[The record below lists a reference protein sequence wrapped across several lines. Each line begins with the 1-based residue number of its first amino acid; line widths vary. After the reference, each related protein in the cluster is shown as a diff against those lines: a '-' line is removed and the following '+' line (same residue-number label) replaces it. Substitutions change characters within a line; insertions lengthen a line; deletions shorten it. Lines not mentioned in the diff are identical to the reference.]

1 MKLVIDCREKDL
13 LKQINQQVLF
23 TPSFKKI
30 EVSSENLPI
39 GDILIKDDNN
49 NDLLIIER
57 KTIPDLLSSIK
68 DGRYEEQSYRLNGMN
83 HPNHNIM
90 YLIEG
95 DTNNKKHFQKVDK
108 MMFYSALLSLNYY
121 KGFSVIKTQNL
132 TETAIFICNSLI
144 KIQKNNNLKKQ
155 SFYRNNNVKNDTNND
170 TKNDTKNDTNTD
182 TKNDTKNATTCDTNN
197 DENDNNLK
205 QDGSLIKMRRDE
217 ILEIATLSE
226 EEQSEEKD
234 YVHVVKK
241 VKKENVTTNNIDE
254 IMLSQVP
261 GISSTIAIAII
272 RKFKSIKK
280 IVETYDNFIKE
291 NQSET
296 ISKELVSKE
305 LFNDI
310 FYINSKGDRRKI
322 TKTSMNNLYQY
333 LLENK

>member
-1 MKLVIDCREKDL
+1 MKLVIDCREKEL

-23 TPSFKKI
+23 TPPFKKI
-30 EVSSENLPI
+30 EVTSENLPI
-39 GDILIKDDNN
+39 GDILIKDDSD

-68 DGRYEEQSYRLNGMN
+68 DGRYEEQSYRLNGME
-83 HPNHNIM
+83 HHNHNIV

-95 DTNNKKHFQKVDK
+95 DTNNKKYFQKVDK

-144 KIQKNNNLKKQ
+144 KIQKNNDLKKQ
-155 SFYRNNNVKNDTNND
+155 PFYINDNVKNND
-170 TKNDTKNDTNTD
+170 VNTNTNIN
-182 TKNDTKNATTCDTNN
+182 TETTCDSNN

-205 QDGSLIKMRRDE
+205 QDGSLIKMRKDE

-226 EEQSEEKD
+226 EEQAEEKD

-241 VKKENVTTNNIDE
+241 VKKENVTTYNIDE

-280 IVETYDNFIKE
+280 IVESYDDFIKE

>member
-23 TPSFKKI
+23 THQFKKI
-30 EVSSENLPI
+30 EVVSENLPI
-39 GDILIKDDNN
+39 GDILIKDDSN
-49 NDLLIIER
+49 NDLVIIER

-68 DGRYEEQSYRLNGMN
+68 DGRYEEQSYRLNGIK

-95 DTNNKKHFQKVDK
+95 DTNNKKYFQKVDK

-121 KGFSVIKTQNL
+121 KGFSVMKTQNL

-144 KIQKNNNLKKQ
+144 KIQKNNCLLKQ
-155 SFYRNNNVKNDTNND
+155 PFYKNIIVNNESNND
-170 TKNDTKNDTNTD
+170 DTETD
-182 TKNDTKNATTCDTNN
+182 D
-197 DENDNNLK
+197 NLK
-205 QDGSLIKMRRDE
+205 QDGALIKMRKDE

-226 EEQSEEKD
+226 EEQPEEKD

-261 GISSTIAIAII
+261 GISSTTAIAII
-272 RKFKSIKK
+272 QKFKSIKN
-280 IVETYDNFIKE
+280 IVESCNNFIKE
-291 NQSET
+291 AQSET
-296 ISKELVSKE
+296 ITKELVCKE

-310 FYINSKGDRRKI
+310 FYIN
-322 TKTSMNNLYQY
+322 
-333 LLENK
+333 

>member
-23 TPSFKKI
+23 THQFKKI
-30 EVSSENLPI
+30 EVVSENLPI
-39 GDILIKDDNN
+39 GDILIKDDSN
-49 NDLLIIER
+49 NDLVIIER

-68 DGRYEEQSYRLNGMN
+68 DGRYEEQSYRLNGIK

-95 DTNNKKHFQKVDK
+95 DTNNKKYFQKVDK

-144 KIQKNNNLKKQ
+144 KIQKNNCLLKQ
-155 SFYRNNNVKNDTNND
+155 PFYKNIIVNNNDTNTNND
-170 TKNDTKNDTNTD
+170 TNSE
-182 TKNDTKNATTCDTNN
+182 TTCDSNN
-197 DENDNNLK
+197 DETNNNLK
-205 QDGSLIKMRRDE
+205 QDGSLIKMRKDE

-226 EEQSEEKD
+226 EEQQAEEKD

-280 IVETYDNFIKE
+280 IVESYDDFIKE

>member
-1 MKLVIDCREKDL
+1 MKLVIDCREKEL

-23 TPSFKKI
+23 TPPFKKI
-30 EVSSENLPI
+30 EVASENLPI
-39 GDILIKDDNN
+39 GDIIIKDDIN

-95 DTNNKKHFQKVDK
+95 DTNNKKYFQKVDK

-132 TETAIFICNSLI
+132 TETAVFICNSLI
-144 KIQKNNNLKKQ
+144 KIQKNNDLKRQ
-155 SFYRNNNVKNDTNND
+155 PFYINNIVKS
-170 TKNDTKNDTNTD
+170 NDTNT
-182 TKNDTKNATTCDTNN
+182 KNDENDKNNNTTCDTNN
-197 DENDNNLK
+197 DENDNNFK
-205 QDGSLIKMRRDE
+205 QDGPLIKMRKDE

-226 EEQSEEKD
+226 EEEQAEEKD
-234 YVHVVKK
+234 YVHFVKK

-280 IVETYDNFIKE
+280 IVESYDNFIKE

-310 FYINSKGDRRKI
+310 FYINTKGDRRKI

>member
-23 TPSFKKI
+23 THQFKKI
-30 EVSSENLPI
+30 EVVSENLPI
-39 GDILIKDDNN
+39 GDILIKDDSN
-49 NDLLIIER
+49 NDLVIIER

-68 DGRYEEQSYRLNGMN
+68 DGRYEEQSYRLNGIK

-95 DTNNKKHFQKVDK
+95 DTNNKKYFQKVDK

-144 KIQKNNNLKKQ
+144 KIQKNNCLLKQ
-155 SFYRNNNVKNDTNND
+155 PFYKNIIVNNESNDD
-170 TKNDTKNDTNTD
+170 TETD
-182 TKNDTKNATTCDTNN
+182 D
-197 DENDNNLK
+197 NLK
-205 QDGSLIKMRRDE
+205 QDGALIKMRKDE

-226 EEQSEEKD
+226 EEQPEEKD

-261 GISSTIAIAII
+261 GISSTTAIAII
-272 RKFKSIKK
+272 QKFKSIKN
-280 IVETYDNFIKE
+280 IVESCNNFIKE
-291 NQSET
+291 VQPET
-296 ISKELVSKE
+296 ITKELVCKE

-322 TKTSMNNLYQY
+322 TKTSINNLYQY

>member
-1 MKLVIDCREKDL
+1 MKLVIDCREKEL

-23 TPSFKKI
+23 TPPFKKI
-30 EVSSENLPI
+30 EVTSENLPI
-39 GDILIKDDNN
+39 GDILIKDDSD

-68 DGRYEEQSYRLNGMN
+68 DGRYEEQSYRLNGMEHN
-83 HPNHNIM
+83 NHNIM

-95 DTNNKKHFQKVDK
+95 DTNNKKYFQKVDK

-144 KIQKNNNLKKQ
+144 KIQKNNCLKKQ
-155 SFYRNNNVKNDTNND
+155 PFYNND
-170 TKNDTKNDTNTD
+170 IAKNNDINTNTN
-182 TKNDTKNATTCDTNN
+182 TETTCDSNN

-205 QDGSLIKMRRDE
+205 QDGSLIKMRKDE

-226 EEQSEEKD
+226 EEKD

-280 IVETYDNFIKE
+280 IVKSYDDFIKE

>member
-1 MKLVIDCREKDL
+1 MKLVIDCREKEL

-23 TPSFKKI
+23 TPPFKKI
-30 EVSSENLPI
+30 VVESENLPI
-39 GDILIKDDNN
+39 GDILMKDESN

-68 DGRYEEQSYRLNGMN
+68 DGRYEEQSYRLNGIE

-95 DTNNKKHFQKVDK
+95 DTNNKKYFQKVDK

-144 KIQKNNNLKKQ
+144 KIQKNNGLKKQ
-155 SFYRNNNVKNDTNND
+155 PFYINKIVKN
-170 TKNDTKNDTNTD
+170 NDTNTN
-182 TKNDTKNATTCDTNN
+182 TNTNTNTETTCYTNN
-197 DENDNNLK
+197 DKTDDNLK
-205 QDGSLIKMRRDE
+205 QDGSLIKMRKDE
-217 ILEIATLSE
+217 ILEITTLSE
-226 EEQSEEKD
+226 EEQNEEKD
-234 YVHVVKK
+234 YVQVVKK

-272 RKFKSIKK
+272 RRFKSIKN
-280 IVETYDNFIKE
+280 IVECYNNFIKE
-291 NQSET
+291 KQSSET
-296 ISKELVSKE
+296 ISKELVCKE

>member
-1 MKLVIDCREKDL
+1 MKLVIDCREKEL

-23 TPSFKKI
+23 TPPFKKI
-30 EVSSENLPI
+30 EVTSENLPI

-68 DGRYEEQSYRLNGMN
+68 DGRYEEQSYRLNGMD

-95 DTNNKKHFQKVDK
+95 DTNNKKYFQKVDK

-144 KIQKNNNLKKQ
+144 KIQKNNGLKKQ
-155 SFYRNNNVKNDTNND
+155 PFYINDIVKNNDIKTNND
-170 TKNDTKNDTNTD
+170 TNSE
-182 TKNDTKNATTCDTNN
+182 TTCDTNN
-197 DENDNNLK
+197 DETDNNLK
-205 QDGSLIKMRRDE
+205 QDGSLIKMRKDE

-226 EEQSEEKD
+226 EEEQAEEKD

-280 IVETYDNFIKE
+280 IVESYDDFIKE
-291 NQSET
+291 NQSEP

>member
-1 MKLVIDCREKDL
+1 MKLVIDCREKEL

-23 TPSFKKI
+23 TPPFKKI
-30 EVSSENLPI
+30 EVTSENLPI

-68 DGRYEEQSYRLNGMN
+68 DGRYEEQSYRLNGME

-95 DTNNKKHFQKVDK
+95 DTNNKKYFQKVDK

-144 KIQKNNNLKKQ
+144 KIQKNNGLKKQ
-155 SFYRNNNVKNDTNND
+155 PFYLNNIANNNDTNSE
-170 TKNDTKNDTNTD
+170 
-182 TKNDTKNATTCDTNN
+182 TTCDSNN
-197 DENDNNLK
+197 DETNNNLK
-205 QDGSLIKMRRDE
+205 QDGSLIKMRKDE

-226 EEQSEEKD
+226 EEQQAEEKD

-280 IVETYDNFIKE
+280 IVESYDDFIKE

>member
-1 MKLVIDCREKDL
+1 MKLVIDCREKEL

-23 TPSFKKI
+23 TPPFKKI
-30 EVSSENLPI
+30 KVTSENLPI
-39 GDILIKDDNN
+39 GDILIKDDSD

-68 DGRYEEQSYRLNGMN
+68 DGRYEEQSYRLNGME

-95 DTNNKKHFQKVDK
+95 DTNNKKYFQKVDK
-108 MMFYSALLSLNYY
+108 MTFYSSLLSLNYY

-132 TETAIFICNSLI
+132 TETAVFICNSLI
-144 KIQKNNNLKKQ
+144 KIQKNNDLKRQ
-155 SFYRNNNVKNDTNND
+155 PFYINNIVKS
-170 TKNDTKNDTNTD
+170 NDTNTNTNTNND
-182 TKNDTKNATTCDTNN
+182 ENDKNNNTTGDTNN
-197 DENDNNLK
+197 DENDNNFK
-205 QDGSLIKMRRDE
+205 QDGSLIKMRKDA
-217 ILEIATLSE
+217 ILEIDTLSE
-226 EEQSEEKD
+226 EEQTEEKD

-254 IMLSQVP
+254 IMLSQIP
-261 GISSTIAIAII
+261 GISSTISIAII
-272 RKFKSIKK
+272 RKFKSIKN

-291 NQSET
+291 KQCET
-296 ISKELVSKE
+296 ISKELVCKE

-310 FYINSKGDRRKI
+310 FYTNSKGDRRKI
-322 TKTSMNNLYQY
+322 TKTSVNNLYQY

>member
-1 MKLVIDCREKDL
+1 MKLVIDCREKEL

-23 TPSFKKI
+23 TPPFKKI
-30 EVSSENLPI
+30 EVTSENLPI
-39 GDILIKDDNN
+39 GDILIKDDSD

-68 DGRYEEQSYRLNGMN
+68 DGRYEEQSYRLNGME
-83 HPNHNIM
+83 HHNHNIM

-95 DTNNKKHFQKVDK
+95 DTNNKKYFQKVDK

-132 TETAIFICNSLI
+132 TEAAIFICNSLI
-144 KIQKNNNLKKQ
+144 KIQKNNGLKKKP
-155 SFYRNNNVKNDTNND
+155 FYINDINTNND
-170 TKNDTKNDTNTD
+170 TNTETN
-182 TKNDTKNATTCDTNN
+182 CDPNN
-197 DENDNNLK
+197 DETDNNLK
-205 QDGSLIKMRRDE
+205 QDGSLIKMRKDE
-217 ILEIATLSE
+217 ILEIATLSEE

-272 RKFKSIKK
+272 RKFKSIKN
-280 IVETYDNFIKE
+280 IVESYDDFIKE

-322 TKTSMNNLYQY
+322 TKTSINNLYQY

>member
-23 TPSFKKI
+23 THQFKKI
-30 EVSSENLPI
+30 EVVSENLPI
-39 GDILIKDDNN
+39 GDILIKDDSN
-49 NDLLIIER
+49 NDLVIIER

-68 DGRYEEQSYRLNGMN
+68 DGRYEEQSYRLNGIK

-95 DTNNKKHFQKVDK
+95 DTNNKKYFQKVDK

-121 KGFSVIKTQNL
+121 KGFSVMKTQNL

-144 KIQKNNNLKKQ
+144 KIQKNNCLLKQ
-155 SFYRNNNVKNDTNND
+155 PFYKNIIVNNESNND
-170 TKNDTKNDTNTD
+170 DTETD
-182 TKNDTKNATTCDTNN
+182 D
-197 DENDNNLK
+197 NLK
-205 QDGSLIKMRRDE
+205 QDGALIKMRKDE

-226 EEQSEEKD
+226 EEQPEEKD

-261 GISSTIAIAII
+261 GISSTTAIAII
-272 RKFKSIKK
+272 QKFKSIKN
-280 IVETYDNFIKE
+280 IVESCNNFIKE
-291 NQSET
+291 AQSET
-296 ISKELVSKE
+296 ITKELVCKE

-322 TKTSMNNLYQY
+322 TKTSINNLYQY

>member
-1 MKLVIDCREKDL
+1 MKLVIDCREKEL

-23 TPSFKKI
+23 TPPFKKI
-30 EVSSENLPI
+30 VVESKNLPI
-39 GDILIKDDNN
+39 GDILIKDDSN

-68 DGRYEEQSYRLNGMN
+68 DGRYEEQSYRLNGIE

-95 DTNNKKHFQKVDK
+95 DTNNKKYFQKVDK

-144 KIQKNNNLKKQ
+144 KIQKNNDLKKQ
-155 SFYRNNNVKNDTNND
+155 PFYINDIVKNNDTNND
-170 TKNDTKNDTNTD
+170 TNTNT
-182 TKNDTKNATTCDTNN
+182 NNDTNN
-197 DENDNNLK
+197 DAKCDETDDNLK
-205 QDGSLIKMRRDE
+205 QDGSLIKMRKDE

-226 EEQSEEKD
+226 EEEQAEEKD

-280 IVETYDNFIKE
+280 IVESYDNFIKE

>member
-1 MKLVIDCREKDL
+1 MKLVIDCREKEL

-23 TPSFKKI
+23 TPPFKKI
-30 EVSSENLPI
+30 EVASENLPI
-39 GDILIKDDNN
+39 GDIIIKDDIN

-95 DTNNKKHFQKVDK
+95 DTNNKKYFQKVDK

-144 KIQKNNNLKKQ
+144 KIQKNNGLKKQ
-155 SFYRNNNVKNDTNND
+155 PFYINKIVNNND
-170 TKNDTKNDTNTD
+170 TTS
-182 TKNDTKNATTCDTNN
+182 
-197 DENDNNLK
+197 DESDDNIK
-205 QDGSLIKMRRDE
+205 QDGSLIKMRKDE

-226 EEQSEEKD
+226 EETEEKD
-234 YVHVVKK
+234 YVRVVKK

-254 IMLSQVP
+254 IMLSQIP
-261 GISSTIAIAII
+261 GISSTIAIAIM
-272 RKFKSIKK
+272 RKFKSIKN
-280 IVETYDNFIKE
+280 IIDAYNSFIKE
-291 NQSET
+291 KQLNDVSN
-296 ISKELVSKE
+296 ELVSKE

-310 FYINSKGDRRKI
+310 FYINTKGDRRKI
-322 TKTSMNNLYQY
+322 SKTAINNLYRY

>member
-1 MKLVIDCREKDL
+1 MKLVIDCREKEL

-23 TPSFKKI
+23 TPPFKKI
-30 EVSSENLPI
+30 EVTSENLPI
-39 GDILIKDDNN
+39 GDILIKDDSN

-68 DGRYEEQSYRLNGMN
+68 DGRYEEQSYRLNGMQ
-83 HPNHNIM
+83 HHNHNIM

-95 DTNNKKHFQKVDK
+95 DTNNKKYFQKVDK

-144 KIQKNNNLKKQ
+144 KIQKNNGLKKQ
-155 SFYRNNNVKNDTNND
+155 PFYINDIVKNNDTNN
-170 TKNDTKNDTNTD
+170 NTL
-182 TKNDTKNATTCDTNN
+182 CDKF
-197 DENDNNLK
+197 DDKIK
-205 QDGSLIKMRRDE
+205 QSGSLIKVKKDE

-280 IVETYDNFIKE
+280 IVESYDNFIKE

>member
-1 MKLVIDCREKDL
+1 MKLVIDCREKEL

-23 TPSFKKI
+23 TLPFKKI
-30 EVSSENLPI
+30 KVESENLPI

-68 DGRYEEQSYRLNGMN
+68 DGRYEEQSYRLNGME

-95 DTNNKKHFQKVDK
+95 DTNNKKYFQKVDK

-144 KIQKNNNLKKQ
+144 KIQKNNGLKKQ
-155 SFYRNNNVKNDTNND
+155 PFYLNNIAKNYDTNND
-170 TKNDTKNDTNTD
+170 TTCKETD
-182 TKNDTKNATTCDTNN
+182 D
-197 DENDNNLK
+197 NLK
-205 QDGSLIKMRRDE
+205 QDGSLIKMRKDE

-226 EEQSEEKD
+226 EEQVEEKD

-261 GISSTIAIAII
+261 GISSTTAIAII
-272 RKFKSIKK
+272 QKFKSIKN
-280 IVETYDNFIKE
+280 IVETYDNFIKA

-322 TKTSMNNLYQY
+322 TKTSINNLYQY

>member
-1 MKLVIDCREKDL
+1 MKLVIDCREKEL

-23 TPSFKKI
+23 TQPFKKI
-30 EVSSENLPI
+30 EVTSENLHI
-39 GDILIKDDNN
+39 GDILIKDDSN

-68 DGRYEEQSYRLNGMN
+68 DGRYEEQSYRLNGME
-83 HPNHNIM
+83 HHNHNIM

-95 DTNNKKHFQKVDK
+95 DTNNKKYFQKVDK

-132 TETAIFICNSLI
+132 TETSIFICNTLI
-144 KIQKNNNLKKQ
+144 KIQKNNGLKKQ
-155 SFYRNNNVKNDTNND
+155 PFYMNNIDDNKD
-170 TKNDTKNDTNTD
+170 TKNN
-182 TKNDTKNATTCDTNN
+182 TTCDKF
-197 DENDNNLK
+197 DAKLK
-205 QDGSLIKMRRDE
+205 QSGSLIKVKKDE
-217 ILEIATLSE
+217 ILEIAILSE

-272 RKFKSIKK
+272 RKFKSIKN
-280 IVETYDNFIKE
+280 IVESYNNFIKE
-291 NQSET
+291 NQSDT

-305 LFNDI
+305 LFNDL

-322 TKTSMNNLYQY
+322 TKTSINNLYEY

>member
-1 MKLVIDCREKDL
+1 MKLVIDCREKEL

-23 TPSFKKI
+23 TPPFKKI
-30 EVSSENLPI
+30 EVTSENLHI
-39 GDILIKDDNN
+39 GDILIKDDSN

-68 DGRYEEQSYRLNGMN
+68 DGRYEEQSYRLNGMQ
-83 HPNHNIM
+83 HHNHNIM

-95 DTNNKKHFQKVDK
+95 DTNNKKYFQKVDK
-108 MMFYSALLSLNYY
+108 MIFYSALLSLNYY

-144 KIQKNNNLKKQ
+144 KIQKNNGLKKQ
-155 SFYRNNNVKNDTNND
+155 PFYINDIVKNNDTNN
-170 TKNDTKNDTNTD
+170 NTL
-182 TKNDTKNATTCDTNN
+182 CDKF
-197 DENDNNLK
+197 DDKIK
-205 QDGSLIKMRRDE
+205 QSGSLIKVKKDE

-226 EEQSEEKD
+226 EEESEEKD

-272 RKFKSIKK
+272 RKFKSIKN
-280 IVETYDNFIKE
+280 IVESYNNFIKE
-291 NQSET
+291 NQSDT

-305 LFNDI
+305 LFNDLY
-310 FYINSKGDRRKI
+310 YINSKGDRRKI
-322 TKTSMNNLYQY
+322 TKTSINNLYEY

>member
-1 MKLVIDCREKDL
+1 MKLVIDCREKEL

-23 TPSFKKI
+23 TQPFKKI
-30 EVSSENLPI
+30 EVKSENLPI
-39 GDILIKDDNN
+39 GDILIKDDSN

-68 DGRYEEQSYRLNGMN
+68 DGRYEEQSYRLNGIE
-83 HPNHNIM
+83 HHNHNIM

-95 DTNNKKHFQKVDK
+95 DTNNKKYFQKVDK

-144 KIQKNNNLKKQ
+144 KIQKNIGLKKQ
-155 SFYRNNNVKNDTNND
+155 PFYINEIVKN
-170 TKNDTKNDTNTD
+170 NDTNTEAE
-182 TKNDTKNATTCDTNN
+182 TETTCDSNN

-205 QDGSLIKMRRDE
+205 QDGSLIKMRKDE

-226 EEQSEEKD
+226 EEKQAEEKD

-291 NQSET
+291 NHSEP

>member
-1 MKLVIDCREKDL
+1 MKLVIDCREKEL

-23 TPSFKKI
+23 TPPFKKI
-30 EVSSENLPI
+30 EVTSENLPI

-68 DGRYEEQSYRLNGMN
+68 DGRYEEQSYRLNGME
-83 HPNHNIM
+83 HHNHNIM

-95 DTNNKKHFQKVDK
+95 DTNNKKYFQKVDK

-144 KIQKNNNLKKQ
+144 KIQKNNGLKKQ
-155 SFYRNNNVKNDTNND
+155 SFYNNDIVKNNDIAKNNDTNTNND
-170 TKNDTKNDTNTD
+170 TKND
-182 TKNDTKNATTCDTNN
+182 ATCDSNN

-205 QDGSLIKMRRDE
+205 QDGSLIKIRKDE
-217 ILEIATLSE
+217 ILEIATLSEE

-272 RKFKSIKK
+272 RKFKSIKN
-280 IVETYDNFIKE
+280 IVESYDDFIKE

>member
-1 MKLVIDCREKDL
+1 MKLVIDCREKEL

-23 TPSFKKI
+23 TPPFKKI
-30 EVSSENLPI
+30 VVESKNLPI
-39 GDILIKDDNN
+39 GDILIKDDSN

-68 DGRYEEQSYRLNGMN
+68 DGRYEEQSYRLNGIE

-95 DTNNKKHFQKVDK
+95 DTNNKKYFQKVDK

-144 KIQKNNNLKKQ
+144 KIQKNNDLKKQ
-155 SFYRNNNVKNDTNND
+155 PFYINDIVKNNDTNTNTNNDTNND
-170 TKNDTKNDTNTD
+170 AKCDETD
-182 TKNDTKNATTCDTNN
+182 D
-197 DENDNNLK
+197 NLK
-205 QDGSLIKMRRDE
+205 QDGSLIKMRKDE

-226 EEQSEEKD
+226 EEEQAEEKD

-280 IVETYDNFIKE
+280 IVESYDNFIKE

>member
-1 MKLVIDCREKDL
+1 MKLVIDCREKEL

-23 TPSFKKI
+23 TPPFKKI
-30 EVSSENLPI
+30 EVTSENLPI
-39 GDILIKDDNN
+39 GDILIKDDSN

-68 DGRYEEQSYRLNGMN
+68 DGRYEEQSYRLNGME
-83 HPNHNIM
+83 HHNHNIM

-95 DTNNKKHFQKVDK
+95 DTNNKKYFQKVDK

-144 KIQKNNNLKKQ
+144 KIQKNNGLKKQ
-155 SFYRNNNVKNDTNND
+155 PFYINDIVKNNDINTNND
-170 TKNDTKNDTNTD
+170 TNTE
-182 TKNDTKNATTCDTNN
+182 TTCDSKN
-197 DENDNNLK
+197 DETDNNLK
-205 QDGSLIKMRRDE
+205 QDGSLIKMRKDE
-217 ILEIATLSE
+217 ILEIVTLSE
-226 EEQSEEKD
+226 EEEQAEEKD

-291 NQSET
+291 NQSDP

>member
-1 MKLVIDCREKDL
+1 MKLVIDCREKEL

-23 TPSFKKI
+23 TPPFKKI
-30 EVSSENLPI
+30 KVTSENLPI
-39 GDILIKDDNN
+39 GDILIKDDSN

-57 KTIPDLLSSIK
+57 KTIPDLMSSIK

-83 HPNHNIM
+83 HHNHNIM

-95 DTNNKKHFQKVDK
+95 DTNNKKYFQKVDK

-144 KIQKNNNLKKQ
+144 KIQKNNDLKKQ
-155 SFYRNNNVKNDTNND
+155 PFYINNIVKSNDIDTNTNVNNDTNND
-170 TKNDTKNDTNTD
+170 TNDD
-182 TKNDTKNATTCDTNN
+182 TTCD
-197 DENDNNLK
+197 NLK
-205 QDGSLIKMRRDE
+205 QDGSLIKMRKDE
-217 ILEIATLSE
+217 ILEIATLSEE

-280 IVETYDNFIKE
+280 IVETYDNFIEE
-291 NQSET
+291 NHSET